1 VGDERDE
8 TVVASNSAPGAATI
22 GARRRLRLEEVA
34 MLFDSW
40 AGLGRVLLVGTLAY
54 AALVLL
60 LRVSGKRTLT
70 KLNAFDLVVTVALGS
85 TLATVLLSKSVALVE
100 GVLALALLI
109 SLQYAIAWLSVRS
122 PRFQAFVKAE
132 PTLLLHRGRFLE
144 RALQAERITREEILA
159 ALRATGAA
167 DVGEIAAVVLET
179 DGSISVIPEAGARDS
194 GSTLANLDRLDR
206 SRRGTGRPELDPGGP
221 V

>member
-60 LRVSGKRTLT
+60 L
-70 KLNAFDLVVTVALGS
+70 GS
-85 TLATVLLSKSVALVE
+85 
-100 GVLALALLI
+100 
-109 SLQYAIAWLSVRS
+109 
-122 PRFQAFVKAE
+122 
-132 PTLLLHRGRFLE
+132 
-144 RALQAERITREEILA
+144 RA
-159 ALRATGAA
+159 
-167 DVGEIAAVVLET
+167 
-179 DGSISVIPEAGARDS
+179 SAR
-194 GSTLANLDRLDR
+194 
-206 SRRGTGRPELDPGGP
+206 
-221 V
+221 